1 MELPIITRILA
12 TSTLFNDPASAPMW
26 LAGGLAGVLVLFL
39 IALRR
44 WGVYSWYFLSLALPP
59 LLFSELYYF
68 AFLLG
73 MTTALAEVIG
83 KFSDEP
89 IKSLGTPHAVAYL
102 LFNGLIA
109 AFALH
114 VLMIYGTAVAT
125 AQDQLKAV
133 IVAGLGS
140 MLIMRSKLF
149 NIKVGGEDVAFGPD
163 QIIKVF
169 LRFMEAEIDRVRAQ
183 TRIDLVRA
191 HMSDIDFDRV
201 RNYSMTMLQAA
212 LALDDKARQ
221 ACEDG
226 IRKVT
231 EMPLGADD
239 RQLKAYHLGFILLN
253 TMGENFL
260 AKVFDRAPPEW
271 KLRAPIRDTPV
282 PGLLDRILAPK
293 DDRQLYFA
301 YGQSICSFEFRKR
314 MGWDAMDDAKFAE
327 QVAPR
332 KGRLSGYRLEFAA
345 PAGDDAEGIG
355 LPTLVLDGE
364 AEVEG
369 VVYRLSS
376 EQLGYLDTEQVGYRR
391 SPATV
396 LVDGKELAV
405 TTYLANRTVSGL
417 RPDAAYLRCMLDGAR
432 EHGLSDRYVERLDAL
447 VGGAGSS
454 VPPLQIVAQAGGGT

>member
-1 MELPIITRILA
+1 MEQPIVTQILA
-12 TSTLFNDPASAPMW
+12 SHTLFNDPASAPFW
-26 LAGGLAGVLVLFL
+26 LAIGVAAVLAVFVV
-39 IALRR
+39 AQRR
-44 WGVYSWYFLSLALPP
+44 LGVYAWYFLSLTMPP
-59 LLFSELYYF
+59 LLFSQLYYF

-114 VLMIYGTAVAT
+114 VVMIYEMPVGT
-125 AQDQLKAV
+125 AQDELKAV

-169 LRFMEAEIDRVRAQ
+169 FRFMEAEIDRVRAQ
-183 TRIDLVRA
+183 TRIDFVRA

-201 RNYSMTMLQAA
+201 RNYSLTMLEAA
-212 LALDDKARQ
+212 QALDDKARQ
-221 ACEDG
+221 ACQEG

-231 EMPLGADD
+231 EMPFGADD
-239 RQLKAYHLGFILLN
+239 KQLKAYHLGFILLN

-271 KLRAPIRDTPV
+271 KLRAPIRDTPA
-282 PGLLDRILAPK
+282 PGLLDRILTPK

-301 YGQSICSFEFRKR
+301 YGQSICSLEFRKR
-314 MGWDAMDDAKFAE
+314 MGWEAMDDTKFAE

-332 KGRLSGYRLEFAA
+332 KGRLTGYRLEFAA
-345 PAGDDAEGIG
+345 PDRDGAEGIA
-355 LPTLVLDGE
+355 LPTLVPDAT

-376 EQLGYLDTEQVGYRR
+376 EQLGYLDTEQAGYRR

-396 LVDGKELAV
+396 LVDGKEVAV
-405 TTYLANRTVSGL
+405 TTYLANRTVPGL
-417 RPDAAYLRCMLDGAR
+417 RPDAAYLECMLEGAR
-432 EHGLSDRYVERLDAL
+432 EQGLSEDYVKGLQAL
-447 VGGAGSS
+447 LQPDGATL
-454 VPPLQIVAQAGGGT
+454 PPLQIVAQAAGSG